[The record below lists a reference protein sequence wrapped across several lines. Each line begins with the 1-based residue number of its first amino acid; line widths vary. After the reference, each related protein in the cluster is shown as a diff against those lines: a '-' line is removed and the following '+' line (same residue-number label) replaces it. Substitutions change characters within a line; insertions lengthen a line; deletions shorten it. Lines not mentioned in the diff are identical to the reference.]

1 MATEVGQLV
10 LKVDTSQV
18 ASAESAVERLGDASQ
33 KTQAQTNKLATAT
46 KRNNV
51 VIGDFGRKAGM
62 AGVQFEQ
69 LAGQIAMGQNPMRAL
84 GVQAADLGFILGF
97 PLLGAVVGISAAI
110 ASVLI
115 PATEDAGDVIDDM
128 KDRLLGM
135 TEGFEKLTAAQ
146 NLYLR
151 YSILKQI
158 EALNDEIQDMTTF
171 LGIAVNQKFLSVEQL
186 AAIDEA
192 RMKIAELQE
201 QYDALNKKTT
211 EGTEDRQEF
220 IEALEHELKIL
231 GMSENGLKLYELR
244 LMGASAAELE
254 LASAILL
261 KIDAKKRDLEQQKE
275 QEKLLKDLQ
284 RETLKQLEAREQEV
298 KKAEEHAARMAALDE
313 STMEREARLRD
324 ERLAKNQEDRDKDLI
339 SEKAY
344 KEAKRSINAA
354 YNEALIEDERRTID
368 ELNAIAEEREQYE
381 KDLAE
386 KRKESAMETTDS
398 LLAFEDVL
406 LKGKSEKSKAA
417 YRLAVNFANAEKRQ
431 NAADI
436 ISKSY
441 VAAMKAYA
449 SLAGIP
455 IIGPALGAAAAATVI
470 SAGVS
475 YAAQSLS
482 GRALGGQV
490 RAGESYIVGERGPEV
505 LTMGTGGRITPNEA
519 LRDQT
524 NNTSNR
530 TTNVSFNI
538 QAADASGFDRLLNS
552 RRGLIIQM
560 INEAVE
566 DQGREAFV

>member
-1 MATEVGQLV
+1 MPFDEI
-10 LKVDTSQV
+10 
-18 ASAESAVERLGDASQ
+18 RR
-33 KTQAQTNKLATAT
+33 AQ
-46 KRNNV
+46 
-51 VIGDFGRKAGM
+51 
-62 AGVQFEQ
+62 
-69 LAGQIAMGQNPMRAL
+69 
-84 GVQAADLGFILGF
+84 
-97 PLLGAVVGISAAI
+97 AI
-110 ASVLI
+110 ADI
-115 PATEDAGDVIDDM
+115 TREET
-128 KDRLLGM
+128 LL
-135 TEGFEKLTAAQ
+135 AAQ
-146 NLYLR
+146 IDTNIMIRERMIKTLEDQTDAEKEAAREAERAAKEQASRLAMQEKQADSYLKR
-151 YSILKQI
+151 VLSLNDTEIEAFRRKELEMI
-158 EALNDEIQDMTTF
+158 EALIRFRDAGVLSKQEYEQAINALEEY
-171 LGIAVNQKFLSVEQL
+171 GINTRINMQISALEKEMQL
-186 AAIDEA
+186 AQERTSRITAENNRLMQNLIDADEM
-192 RMKIAELQE
+192 RIAHTIS
-201 QYDALNKKTT
+201 AT
-211 EGTEDRQEF
+211 DR
-220 IEALEHELKIL
+220 LH
-231 GMSENGLKLYELR
+231 SENDRLIDGLI
-244 LMGASAAELE
+244 AA
-254 LASAILL
+254 
-261 KIDAKKRDLEQQKE
+261 D
-275 QEKLLKDLQ
+275 
-284 RETLKQLEAREQEV
+284 
-298 KKAEEHAARMAALDE
+298 
-313 STMEREARLRD
+313 
-324 ERLAKNQEDRDKDLI
+324 
-339 SEKAY
+339 
-344 KEAKRSINAA
+344 
-354 YNEALIEDERRTID
+354 
-368 ELNAIAEEREQYE
+368 
-381 KDLAE
+381 E
-386 KRKESAMETTDS
+386 KRKESAMETTNA
-398 LLAFEDVL
+398 LLGFEDVL

>member
-1 MATEVGQLV
+1 MATEVANLLV
-10 LKVDTSQV
+10 KVDTTGV
-18 ASAESAVERLGDASQ
+18 KAGEAAIERMGDAAQ
-33 KTQAQTNKLATAT
+33 KTTHQTEKMTAAS
-46 KRNNV
+46 KKSNV
-51 VIGDFGRKAGM
+51 VMGDFGRKAGM

-69 LAGQIAMGQNPMRAL
+69 LAGQIAMGQNPMRAI
-84 GVQAADLGFILGF
+84 GVQAADLGFVLGV
-97 PLLGAVVGISAAI
+97 PLLGAIVGVSAAI

-115 PATEDAGDVIDDM
+115 PSTEDASEVLEDLKDD
-128 KDRLLGM
+128 LLAV
-135 TEGFEKLTAAQ
+135 EGGFRSLTAVQRA
-146 NLYLR
+146 YLR
-151 YSILKQI
+151 I
-158 EALNDEIQDMTTF
+158 EIMRELAAL
-171 LGIAVNQKFLSVEQL
+171 GEQL
-186 AAIDEA
+186 EDLTTDIFGVERGFRNFRDLVAGGEITA
-192 RMKIAELQE
+192 RIAELGE
-201 QYDALNKKTT
+201 TLDELNGVASQTP
-211 EGTEDRQEF
+211 
-220 IEALEHELKIL
+220 KII
-231 GMSENGLKLYELR
+231 SEYIAGLYEEYELLGATER
-244 LMGASAAELE
+244 AAHLYKLALMGATEQERLAAD
-254 LASAILL
+254 AILL
-261 KIDAKKRDLEQQKE
+261 KIEARELQLE
-275 QEKLLKDLQ
+275 QEKEAIKSIKDLQ
-284 RETLKQLEAREQEV
+284 KETLKQFEAREKEIE
-298 KKAEEHAARMAALDE
+298 KAEEHAARMAALDE
-313 STMEREARLRD
+313 SAMEREARLRD
-324 ERLAKNQEDRDKDLI
+324 ERLAENQENRDKDLI
-339 SEKAY
+339 SEEAY
-344 KEAKRSINAA
+344 LEAKRSINAA
-354 YNEALIEDERRTID
+354 YNEALIEDERRTMD

-386 KRKESAMETTDS
+386 KRKESAMETTDA

>member
-1 MATEVGQLV
+1 MATEVGTLQ
-10 LKVDTSQV
+10 LKVDTSGV
-18 ASAESAVERLGDASQ
+18 KAGEAAVERLGDAAQ
-33 KTQAQTNKLATAT
+33 KTQAQTTKLATAT
-46 KRNNV
+46 KRNNAV
-51 VIGDFGRKAGM
+51 MGDFGRKAGM

-69 LAGQIAMGQNPMRAL
+69 LAGQIAAGQNPMRAI
-84 GVQAADLGFILGF
+84 GVQAADLGFVLGA
-97 PLLGAVVGISAAI
+97 PLLGAVVGIGAAI
-110 ASVLI
+110 GSVLI
-115 PATEDAGDVIDDM
+115 PMLLQGADSAEELSEKFEELGLKFREMTASQQAAFLLTFNENLEELDKNTAQAVA
-128 KDRLLGM
+128 RLEELKQARQNLANM
-135 TEGFEKLTAAQ
+135 PFDEIRRAQAIADITREETLLAAQ
-146 NLYLR
+146 IDTNIMIRERMIKTLEDQTDAEKEAAREAERAAKEQASRLAMQEKQADSYLKR
-151 YSILKQI
+151 VLSLNDTEIEAFRRKELEMI
-158 EALNDEIQDMTTF
+158 EALIRFRDAGVLSKQEYEQAINALEEY
-171 LGIAVNQKFLSVEQL
+171 GINTRINMQISALEKEMQL
-186 AAIDEA
+186 AQERTSRITAENNRLMQNLIDADEM
-192 RMKIAELQE
+192 RIAHTIS
-201 QYDALNKKTT
+201 AT
-211 EGTEDRQEF
+211 DR
-220 IEALEHELKIL
+220 LH
-231 GMSENGLKLYELR
+231 SENDRLIDGLI
-244 LMGASAAELE
+244 AA
-254 LASAILL
+254 
-261 KIDAKKRDLEQQKE
+261 D
-275 QEKLLKDLQ
+275 
-284 RETLKQLEAREQEV
+284 
-298 KKAEEHAARMAALDE
+298 
-313 STMEREARLRD
+313 
-324 ERLAKNQEDRDKDLI
+324 
-339 SEKAY
+339 
-344 KEAKRSINAA
+344 
-354 YNEALIEDERRTID
+354 
-368 ELNAIAEEREQYE
+368 
-381 KDLAE
+381 E
-386 KRKESAMETTDS
+386 KRKESAMETTNA
-398 LLAFEDVL
+398 LLGFEDVL

>member
-1 MATEVGQLV
+1 MATEVGTLQLK
-10 LKVDTSQV
+10 LDTSGV
-18 ASAESAVERLGDASQ
+18 KAGEAAVERLGDAAQ

-51 VIGDFGRKAGM
+51 VMGDFGRKAGM

-69 LAGQIAMGQNPMRAL
+69 LAGQIAMGQNPMRAI
-84 GVQAADLGFILGF
+84 GVQAADLGFVLGV
-97 PLLGAVVGISAAI
+97 PLLGAIVGVSAAI

-115 PATEDAGDVIDDM
+115 PSTEDASEVLEDLKDD
-128 KDRLLGM
+128 LLAV
-135 TEGFEKLTAAQ
+135 EGGFRSLTAVQRA
-146 NLYLR
+146 YLR
-151 YSILKQI
+151 I
-158 EALNDEIQDMTTF
+158 EIMRELAAL
-171 LGIAVNQKFLSVEQL
+171 GEQL
-186 AAIDEA
+186 EDLTTDIFGVERGFRNFRDLVAGGEITA
-192 RMKIAELQE
+192 RIAELGE
-201 QYDALNKKTT
+201 TLDELNGVASQTP
-211 EGTEDRQEF
+211 
-220 IEALEHELKIL
+220 KII
-231 GMSENGLKLYELR
+231 SEYIAGLYEEYELLGATER
-244 LMGASAAELE
+244 AAHLYKLALMGATEQERLAAD
-254 LASAILL
+254 AILL
-261 KIDAKKRDLEQQKE
+261 KIEARELQLE
-275 QEKLLKDLQ
+275 QEKEAIKSMKDLQ
-284 RETLKQLEAREQEV
+284 QETLKQFEAREKEIE
-298 KKAEEHAARMAALDE
+298 KAEEHAARMAALDE

-339 SEKAY
+339 SEEAY
-344 KEAKRSINAA
+344 LEAKRSINAA
-354 YNEALIEDERRTID
+354 YNEALIEDERRTMD